1 MLRLSVET
9 FEMLQQKRFKASEAS
24 DDIILKGTPQ
34 EVHPVT
40 CESINSEIVKDAIK
54 KTRGA
59 AGPSGFDAG
68 RWRHIVI
75 SGNF

>member
-1 MLRLSVET
+1 
-9 FEMLQQKRFKASEAS
+9 MLQQKRFKASEAL
-24 DDIILKGTPQ
+24 DDILLK

-40 CESINSEIVKDAIK
+40 CESLNSEIAKGTIK
-54 KTRGA
+54 KTREA
-59 AGPSGFDAG
+59 AGPSGFDAC